1 MTNITKEQ
9 LLKEL
14 NKKDYT
20 IRDLEQ
26 QIKISK
32 ENEET
37 HKKASFNQVQDV
49 KKIQL
54 ERDEIKKEHEK
65 LIQAYNGL
73 AQIFDEYLFV
83 TKNSLQQLEGLTKAS
98 VMLEKQ
104 ITQKIENIN
113 KGVENK

>member
-1 MTNITKEQ
+1 MTKEE

-14 NKKDYT
+14 KKKDYI

-26 QIKISK
+26 RLKISQ

-37 HKKASFNQVQDV
+37 HKRASYQQVQDV

-54 ERDEIKKEHEK
+54 ERDEIKREHEK
-65 LIQAYNGL
+65 LVQAYNNL
-73 AQIFDEYLFV
+73 AKIFEEYLKV
-83 TKNSLQQLEGLTKAS
+83 SQNTLKQLEGLTQAS

-113 KGVENK
+113 KGVE